1 MAFAVA
7 EAVVVFFVVA
17 FFVVAFLVA
26 GFLAD
31 VFFGAFTVTEGFG
44 RTVVKGGRPDDSPC
58 ASVQG
63 AGLATVG
70 ASVSG
75 TGLPAWA
82 FANFSLSLS
91 SISLAVNFCPVVL
104 CKRVEATLLSKD
116 ATGFLVASFF
126 VDGFLTGVVLT
137 SVVTIGSAII
147 SVLASAFVSAVVETL
162 VPVASLDAT
171 RPASTLGVSASFGLA
186 VTAFGVAVVVAV
198 VVDLG
203 VAFFAV
209 DFAADLGVD
218 FATGFFAGAFAVV
231 IDDAFE
237 VTFFVGVA
245 LVSSTVG
252 LISSL
257 RDIGFTRVSF
267 VSYV

>member
-1 MAFAVA
+1 MVFVAVA
-7 EAVVVFFVVA
+7 FDVAKAVVVFFVVA
-17 FFVVAFLVA
+17 FFVA
-26 GFLAD
+26 GFLAA
-31 VFFGAFTVTEGFG
+31 VFFGAFTVTAGFG
-44 RTVVKGGRPDDSPC
+44 RTVVKGGSPDDSPC
-58 ASVQG
+58 ASVHG
-63 AGLATVG
+63 AGLVSVG

-75 TGLPAWA
+75 TGFPAWA
-82 FANFSLSLS
+82 FANFSSSLS

-162 VPVASLDAT
+162 VSVASLDAT
-171 RPASTLGVSASFGLA
+171 RPASTLGVSASLGFA
-186 VTAFGVAVVVAV
+186 VATFVVFF

-203 VAFFAV
+203 VAFFVV
-209 DFAADLGVD
+209 DFAAGLGVD
-218 FATGFFAGAFAVV
+218 FATGFLAGAFAVV
-231 IDDAFE
+231 IDDVFDDA
-237 VTFFVGVA
+237 FFVGVA

>member
-1 MAFAVA
+1 MAFVVA

-17 FFVVAFLVA
+17 FLGA
-26 GFLAD
+26 GFLAA
-31 VFFGAFTVTEGFG
+31 VFFGAFTVTVGFG
-44 RTVVKGGRPDDSPC
+44 RTVVKAGRPDDSPC
-58 ASVQG
+58 ASVHG
-63 AGLATVG
+63 AGLVSVG

-75 TGLPAWA
+75 TGFPAWA
-82 FANFSLSLS
+82 FANFSSSLS

-126 VDGFLTGVVLT
+126 VDGFLTVVAF
-137 SVVTIGSAII
+137 GSAIT
-147 SVLASAFVSAVVETL
+147 SVLASVFVSAVVETL
-162 VPVASLDAT
+162 VSVASLDAT
-171 RPASTLGVSASFGLA
+171 RPASTLGVSASLGLA
-186 VTAFGVAVVVAV
+186 VTAFGVDF

-209 DFAADLGVD
+209 FFAADLGVD

-231 IDDAFE
+231 IDDVFD